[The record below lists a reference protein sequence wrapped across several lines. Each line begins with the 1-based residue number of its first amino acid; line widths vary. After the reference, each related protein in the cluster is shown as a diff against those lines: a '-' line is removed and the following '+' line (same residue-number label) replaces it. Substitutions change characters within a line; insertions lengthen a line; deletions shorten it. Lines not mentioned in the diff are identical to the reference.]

1 MWMIRRAL
9 GEQDQPDTDASL
21 WAFEVGRD
29 SERRRVEVLITGQAK
44 HSTMQPVLEAV
55 NSDGQSVVIQA
66 LDAIGDAEPPNRITV
81 TMTRIDY

>member
-9 GEQDQPDTDASL
+9 GEQDPPDTDSSL

>member
-9 GEQDQPDTDASL
+9 GEQDSPHADGSL
-21 WAFEVGRD
+21 WAFEVGRG

-55 NSDGQSVVIQA
+55 NSDGESVVIQA
-66 LDAIGDAEPPNRITV
+66 LDAIGDEEPPNRITV
-81 TMTRIDY
+81 TTSRIDY